1 MLTASSV
8 IVALVSV
15 TPGIAAWW
23 TGRRLTRFTDDPAL
37 PELLFARQQRL
48 TLIVATALAVTLV
61 FGGNGAMWGIPL
73 MALALLVGR
82 YPLRRFLQFETS
94 NLPRYLWRSAKSI
107 VAGFGF
113 WIILAWTPELVLG
126 TDARYRAALAVGLLV
141 GLLVWERWYVR
152 IWLRLHEATPLEDQ
166 SLAPRI
172 RAIVERAGIAPPA
185 LYRIGGPDARYAN
198 ALALPSLHG
207 PAIGLGNRL
216 LELLEP
222 DEAAAIYA
230 HELAHIE
237 QFSPRRMRRL
247 ESLNQVLIVLAAGLP
262 LLLQRLSPEGAS
274 WVPLL
279 WPLAVVASLVMRARR
294 RQREET
300 ESDLR
305 AAALSGDPDAVAR
318 GLIKVYVHAF
328 IPRRWPVN
336 FERSASH
343 PSLARRI
350 QALRGGGA
358 QAAGAIG
365 EPIVLPTARPGS
377 VVVFDDTRAWWFD
390 GAPPDTPRSLD
401 ALRAHA
407 SSMRSVVWSELIELR
422 VTASGDGRALR
433 ASHRRGES
441 WSVPLEPAQVAAVQ
455 KALDRVDVRLHR
467 DLGRPPFA
475 GVRPVAV
482 LALLAALVAGEVGIV
497 LVPATL
503 ALVRPGTAVIAALG
517 AMAVARA
524 AFALLLGDASWFA
537 DRPELGAAAL
547 ALVGALAL
555 STAWRRARSQA
566 RDDGARLALIVLT
579 ATTVLVLIP
588 LVMAAP
594 ALPLDQLARLPLL
607 PTLAVSLLGLAAAL
621 VAAGKRAGR
630 WSGLAAGSAGLV
642 CGALVLSVSDI
653 RGTGEPLART
663 TARAEV
669 LQRVEFDTPVSGLQL
684 SPGGARY
691 VVQRPGEPTMTGAP
705 GQYAI
710 RYEVGDFSGA
720 RREIDAMQIA
730 FMDDDRVLVLRA
742 GTQGAELH
750 LERAD
755 SDLVLWTTTLPT
767 LLAPRLAASP
777 HDGTWSVVGEEGRS
791 DSLYVLAGAA
801 VPGGVVHRFAPLDS
815 VSGMDELV
823 FEGGT
828 RVIIPALLLRG
839 RVSTSLTMLQMATPR
854 VAVWEVT
861 RDGLRM
867 ASEMDGY
874 LQCGSPDRR
883 QAICFV
889 RQHSRGRVWTIQAN
903 GEARPFSRVPGSE
916 LAQVSVGPGPT
927 LTVARRDVVTAVDV
941 ERRRMVDISVPPDAG
956 YLLEARVAPGLLVAL
971 RQGDGTS
978 HLVLYRVA
986 P

>member
-8 IVALVSV
+8 IVALVAV
-15 TPGIAAWW
+15 APGIAAWW
-23 TGRRLTRFTDDPAL
+23 TGRRVARFTDDPAL

-48 TLIVATALAVTLV
+48 TLIVATALAITLV
-61 FGGNGAMWGIPL
+61 FGGSGALWGIPL
-73 MALALLVGR
+73 MGLALLVGR
-82 YPLRRFLQFETS
+82 YPLSRSLQFESST
-94 NLPRYLWRSAKSI
+94 LPRYLWRSVKSI

-113 WIILAWTPELVLG
+113 WIILAWTPELILG
-126 TDARYRAALAVGLLV
+126 VSARGRVVVGMGLLM
-141 GLLVWERWYVR
+141 GLLVWERWYMR
-152 IWLRLHEATPLEDQ
+152 LWLWLHEATPLVDDA
-166 SLAPRI
+166 LAPRI
-172 RAIVERAGIAPPA
+172 AAIVERAGIAPPG

-247 ESLNQVLIVLAAGLP
+247 EALNRALIVLAVALP
-262 LLLQRLSPEGAS
+262 LVAQWLAPESAY

-279 WPLAVVASLVMRARR
+279 WPLVVVASLVMRARK
-294 RQREET
+294 RQQDET

-305 AAALSGDPDAVAR
+305 AAALVGDPDAVAR

-365 EPIVLPTARPGS
+365 EPIVLPTARPGT

-390 GAPPDTPRSLD
+390 GVPPDSPHTLD
-401 ALRAHA
+401 ALRAQA

-433 ASHRRGES
+433 AAHRRGES
-441 WSVPLEPAQVAAVQ
+441 WSVPLDPAQVAAIQ
-455 KALDRVDVRLHR
+455 KALDRIDVRLHR

-475 GVRPVAV
+475 GVRLVAT
-482 LALLAALVAGEVGIV
+482 LALLAALVAGEVGVV
-497 LVPATL
+497 LVPAVL
-503 ALVRPGTAVIAALG
+503 ALIRPGTAAIAALG
-517 AMAVARA
+517 AMALGRA
-524 AFALLLGDASWFA
+524 VFGLLLGDASWFA

-547 ALVGALAL
+547 ALVGVLAL
-555 STAWRRARSQA
+555 STAWRRVRTQA
-566 RDDGARLALIVLT
+566 RDEGARLVLLALT
-579 ATTVLVLIP
+579 ATTLLVLIP

-594 ALPLDQLARLPLL
+594 DLPRDQLARLPLL

-621 VAAGKRAGR
+621 IAAGKRAGQR
-630 WSGLAAGSAGLV
+630 SGIAAATAALAT
-642 CGALVLSVSDI
+642 GAVVLSASDI

-691 VVQRPGEPTMTGAP
+691 VVQRPDEVPMREAP
-705 GQYAI
+705 GQYAL
-710 RYEVGDFSGA
+710 RYVVGDFADS
-720 RREIDAMQIA
+720 RDIDAMQIA
-730 FMDDDRVLVLRA
+730 FLDDDRVLVLRA
-742 GTQGAELH
+742 VEQGAELH

-755 SDLVLWTTTLPT
+755 SDLVIWTTTLPT
-767 LLAPRLAASP
+767 LLAPRLAVSP
-777 HDGTWSVVGEEGRS
+777 RDGTWSVVGEEARS
-791 DSLYVLAGAA
+791 DSLYVLTGTAT
-801 VPGGVVHRFAPLDS
+801 PGGVVRRFAPLDS
-815 VSGMDELV
+815 VSGMDQLV
-823 FEGGT
+823 FDGGA

-839 RVSTSLTMLQMATPR
+839 RVSTSLAMLQMASPR
-854 VAVWEVT
+854 VALWEMT
-861 RDGLRM
+861 RDGLRL
-867 ASEMDGY
+867 ASEMNGY
-874 LQCGSPDRR
+874 PQCGAPDRR

-889 RQHSRGRVWTIQAN
+889 RERSRGRIWTIQAN

-916 LAQVSVGPGPT
+916 LAQVSVGPGAT
-927 LTVARRDVVTAVDV
+927 LTVARRDMVTAVDV
-941 ERRRMVDISVPPDAG
+941 EARRMVDISLPPEAG
-956 YLLEARVAPGLLVAL
+956 YLQDTRVAAGRLVVL
-971 RQGDGTS
+971 RQADGTS
-978 HLVLYRVA
+978 HLVLYRVT